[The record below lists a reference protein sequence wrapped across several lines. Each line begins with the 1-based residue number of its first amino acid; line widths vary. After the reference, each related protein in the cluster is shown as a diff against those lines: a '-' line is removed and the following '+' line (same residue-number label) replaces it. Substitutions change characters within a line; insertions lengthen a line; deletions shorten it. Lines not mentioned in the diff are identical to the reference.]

1 MLKNRLNTP
10 PRGFTLIEL
19 LVVIGIIAILA
30 AMLLP
35 ALAKAKAKAQQT
47 FCLNSIK
54 ELGLGTQIYLGDNND
69 TYPTRA
75 GNSDAVAN
83 GGMNLNSDWIY
94 WKNVAPN
101 VLSKSPLLL
110 TIGAGASTNFFRCPL
125 DQDGPNR
132 TTAYPA
138 SYSMLNFDN
147 PTTGGHNIH
156 GITST
161 PGDPFKQSGV
171 RNTSNK
177 LLIAE
182 EMASLTPN
190 EAPGAAFTQTPAPTP
205 IDDGRFIPLS
215 HGNNYTGPPKD
226 FLTLRHNGK
235 ASVGFCDGHVEP
247 EFWQFATNPPNVF
260 ADY

>member
-1 MLKNRLNTP
+1 MVKNRLNTP

-69 TYPTRA
+69 VYPGAA
-75 GNSDAVAN
+75 GNGAGWQA
-83 GGMNLNSDWIY
+83 SDWIY
-94 WKNVAPN
+94 WQRAADTTPRNIAQSAVF
-101 VLSKSPLLL
+101 L
-110 TIGAGASTNFFRCPL
+110 TISAGASTNFFRCPM

-138 SYSMLNFDN
+138 SYSMLNFD
-147 PTTGGHNIH
+147 PPATGVHNKH
-156 GITST
+156 GITSS
-161 PGDPFKQSGV
+161 PGDPFKQTGV

-215 HGNNYTGPPKD
+215 RDNNYTGPPKD
-226 FLTLRHNGK
+226 FLTIRHNGK